1 MKIATPKTS
10 DGCSPTITT
19 RCENVGFSNLL
30 STKHFPLGGGGLHK
44 EVMKYAI
51 PRMANNSAPTLLSSY
66 GAGGVTVENLFKT
79 SFRHKGA
86 VLIIQ
91 RNETGNQ

>member
-1 MKIATPKTS
+1 MQSYHHDEMRERWFLQSA
-10 DGCSPTITT
+10 
-19 RCENVGFSNLL
+19 EYQAFSVR
-30 STKHFPLGGGGLHK
+30 GGGLHK